1 MPSVKAAQ
9 PTHFE
14 PVKST
19 SEKLE
24 YADLPTLD
32 FAELKTGDAGK
43 AKLAETHNKCMRTQ
57 GFFYIVNHGLS
68 EEEISRQVDIGYTV
82 LSETPLEEKM
92 QMVSQMQEKGCYRGF
107 KLRDY
112 YQYYLCGTFV
122 DLDFKMA

>member
-1 MPSVKAAQ
+1 MPSVKPAQ

-32 FAELKTGDAGK
+32 FAKLKTSDAGK
-43 AKLAETHNKCMRTQ
+43 AKLAETLNNCMRTQ

-112 YQYYLCGTFV
+112 YQYYLCGT
-122 DLDFKMA
+122 LLT

>member
-1 MPSVKAAQ
+1 MPSVKPPQ

-14 PVKST
+14 PVKPT
-19 SEKLE
+19 GENLD

-32 FAELKTGDAGK
+32 FAELRTGDAGK
-43 AKLAETHNKCMRTQ
+43 WKLAETLNKCMRTQ

-82 LSETPLEEKM
+82 LTETPLEEKM
-92 QMVSQMQEKGCYRGF
+92 RLLSQMQEKGRYRGF

-112 YQYYLCGTFV
+112 YQYYPLG
-122 DLDFKMA
+122 M